1 MNTAK
6 KRKYIDDYIQYGF
19 VSLLKDNVDHP
30 QCVICYEVLS
40 NDAMRPNRLL
50 RHLSTKHASLK
61 DKPKEFFAAKSKNLK
76 RMKLDSTG
84 SAAQSSLKV
93 LEASY
98 ELSLIIAKEKKSHTI
113 GETLVKPCILKAAD
127 VVLGTDS
134 RQKLSQI
141 PLSDNTV
148 KRRID
153 DMAKDIKNQVI
164 VAIKKSPFF
173 AIQLDESTDIAQCS
187 HLLVYV
193 RYIENERMKDELMF
207 STELLTTTKAV
218 DVMEAVSDFF
228 KKHEL
233 SWQKLIGVCTDGAPS
248 MLGSRSGFVQLVKEK
263 NADVVGIHCFIHRQ
277 ALAAKTLP
285 NELNA
290 VLKLCIKV
298 VNYVKNS
305 ALNTRLFK
313 ILCEDLG
320 SDHKT
325 LLFHTE
331 VRWLSKGNMLGRL
344 FELRDEVITFL
355 AQQKQN
361 ELSAEFKKPW
371 NQVILAYLSDFF
383 DTLNNLNLRLQGAD
397 SNIVTHRDAI
407 KMYVEK
413 LQLWIRKVSMNP
425 SNYSSFSKVVSVS
438 EEVCFE
444 DVFEGPLLKNLI
456 IDHLK
461 NLKEEFSR
469 YFPNLSE
476 ELYKL
481 STDPFNMDI
490 QLLPEELQEE
500 GIEIKNDSAAR
511 YDFDKMDKPSFWLK
525 YLKVYPSVSGKAVRM
540 YLPFSTTYMC
550 EKAFSTLV
558 AIKTKYR
565 NKLDVE
571 SDLRCALSETQPRI
585 CQLIQNMQA
594 HPSH

>member
-1 MNTAK
+1 
-6 KRKYIDDYIQYGF
+6 
-19 VSLLKDNVDHP
+19 
-30 QCVICYEVLS
+30 
-40 NDAMRPNRLL
+40 
-50 RHLSTKHASLK
+50 
-61 DKPKEFFAAKSKNLK
+61 
-76 RMKLDSTG
+76 
-84 SAAQSSLKV
+84 
-93 LEASY
+93 
-98 ELSLIIAKEKKSHTI
+98 
-113 GETLVKPCILKAAD
+113 
-127 VVLGTDS
+127 
-134 RQKLSQI
+134 
-141 PLSDNTV
+141 
-148 KRRID
+148 
-153 DMAKDIKNQVI
+153 
-164 VAIKKSPFF
+164 
-173 AIQLDESTDIAQCS
+173 
-187 HLLVYV
+187 
-193 RYIENERMKDELMF
+193 MKDELMF

-228 KKHEL
+228 KKHGH

-413 LQLWIRKVSMNP
+413 LQLWINEPQQLFKFQQS
-425 SNYSSFSKVVSVS
+425 SVS
-438 EEVCFE
+438 
-444 DVFEGPLLKNLI
+444 
-456 IDHLK
+456 
-461 NLKEEFSR
+461 
-469 YFPNLSE
+469 
-476 ELYKL
+476 
-481 STDPFNMDI
+481 
-490 QLLPEELQEE
+490 
-500 GIEIKNDSAAR
+500 
-511 YDFDKMDKPSFWLK
+511 
-525 YLKVYPSVSGKAVRM
+525 
-540 YLPFSTTYMC
+540 
-550 EKAFSTLV
+550 
-558 AIKTKYR
+558 
-565 NKLDVE
+565 
-571 SDLRCALSETQPRI
+571 LRRS
-585 CQLIQNMQA
+585 MF
-594 HPSH
+594 